1 MAASKLVD
9 RKGRGI
15 MIIDQRHQI
24 LCIKSSIFSIYFPPF
39 SGEFPAKLK
48 FHSQASLRIINNL
61 FLFSSLQAAL
71 SFVRNCSDY
80 KRKMKTLKPR
90 FLFKITKD
98 GTKCVYIP
106 FLLRNLE
113 PDTHS
118 NWENIS
124 FQKVF
129 DSNKTCESFSYS

>member
-48 FHSQASLRIINNL
+48 FHSQASLRIINNFFF

-98 GTKCVYIP
+98 GT
-106 FLLRNLE
+106 N
-113 PDTHS
+113 
-118 NWENIS
+118 
-124 FQKVF
+124 
-129 DSNKTCESFSYS
+129 